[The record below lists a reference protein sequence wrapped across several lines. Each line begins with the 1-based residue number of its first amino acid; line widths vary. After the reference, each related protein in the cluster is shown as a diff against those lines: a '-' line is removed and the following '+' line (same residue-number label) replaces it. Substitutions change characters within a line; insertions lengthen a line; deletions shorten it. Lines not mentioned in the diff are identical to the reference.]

1 MPAIYLNEDDCQ
13 SLTSLLYL
21 SSMQDDEVKD
31 FYLKII
37 NKINNASKKDS
48 RCEITIDASEIVE
61 EF

>member
-37 NKINNASKKDS
+37 NKINNASRKDS